1 MMNNRIGRREFL
13 KATLLGAASAAVLGP
28 PAFAAGQPL
37 QPADKANTGLPTRQ
51 FGKTG
56 RSLPVLGMG
65 SSPLVAVWARG
76 YGAEPRSVEDRAALV
91 RHAYDRGVR
100 YFDTARGYYDAEQ
113 VMGLGLKE
121 VRANCF
127 VATKVAQG
135 PSMVRASVEKSL
147 QTLGMDYVDLVQIHS
162 PAIERLGFEGA
173 MKMHAELLKLRDAG
187 LCRYIGL
194 TTHVAFETVHKLIAT
209 GGFDQVLLA
218 YSYLRKG
225 MDTLLSERNLGF
237 RERCLAK
244 ACELK
249 MGVVAMKVL
258 AASILGRMSKFTVPD
273 YAPAA
278 RAKLPG
284 AAMRWVLN
292 DPRVSLLNV
301 GMGHPEEVDQNA
313 AMLASAL
320 TLTEADRALL
330 TDYSERVYQSDRV
343 RKMRTV

>member
-1 MMNNRIGRREFL
+1 MNNRIGRRELL
-13 KATLLGAASAAVLGP
+13 KTILLGAASAAAVD
-28 PAFAAGQPL
+28 
-37 QPADKANTGLPTRQ
+37 QPACVAEQPPQPAEKANPKLPIRM

-56 RSLPVLGMG
+56 RSLPILGMG

-76 YGAEPRSVEDRAALV
+76 YGAEPGSVEKRAALV
-91 RHAYDRGVR
+91 RHAYDHGVR

-113 VMGLGLKE
+113 VMGVGLKE

-147 QTLGMDYVDLVQIHS
+147 QMLGMDHVDLVQIHS

-173 MKMHAELLKLRDAG
+173 MKMHAELIKLRDAG
-187 LCRYIGL
+187 LLRYIGL

-218 YSYLRKG
+218 YSHLHKG

-244 ACELK
+244 AGELK

-258 AASILGRMSKFTVPD
+258 AASILGRMSKYTVPD
-273 YAPAA
+273 YDPAA

-292 DPRVSLLNV
+292 DPRVSLLNI
-301 GMGHPEEVDQNA
+301 GMGHAEEVDQNA
-313 AMLASAL
+313 AMLAADL
-320 TLTEADRALL
+320 TLTDADRALL
-330 TDYSERVYQSDRV
+330 TDYSERAYKSERF
-343 RKMRTV
+343 RKMRIV